1 MGVGVG
7 LADPEPLLGDG
18 VGVGSEV
25 ALGLAEAELLGLAAE
40 LDELDDAL
48 GVAAALVL
56 LLAVALLLALLFG
69 VALLLDLLA
78 LALAVALA
86 VAFGVL
92 TGWNAASRVTAV
104 CPAGMVRAA
113 LAAAGGEPQE
123 LGAATAVTAASA
135 GLAPPSSPPA
145 MPDDTIAA
153 PATAPSAAVAD
164 RADFMAVL
172 S

>member
-56 LLAVALLLALLFG
+56 LLAVALLLALFFG

-78 LALAVALA
+78 LALA